1 MTPKRIFNTLIAL
14 IITAMT
20 AAASTP
26 TRPDFA
32 FPEKVSQNARRDL
45 DRALSDGNDAAAL
58 RAALNLTLAQN
69 EIDSDRMPRSLELLD
84 SIGKSFSTPAP
95 KAVCDL
101 IRATI
106 YTDYFRSQQWT
117 IERRPELPAGTQAP
131 DDYTQWNGR
140 QFEARVSELLNSA
153 LANPDALLATPLRN
167 YDALLAVSSK
177 QARATYIFYP
187 SLLDFIGGKAIDL
200 ISSFRTQG
208 AVALADEYR
217 TLLNRLNADRPAPLI
232 TGRIAAIMNNPAD
245 MTALRN
251 RLTSLYREMGASEYS
266 GEALIALGDITDA
279 NDIEACRA
287 TKELIDSFLA
297 KYPSYLRAANLR
309 NILASLIRKR
319 AEIDVRTLVVPGQ
332 PLHFDATSFNTPAV
346 TVTLYRLPASR
357 DTDRNEYCDLPD
369 GKIPPTFKAVG
380 SRKLTFP
387 GTAPF
392 KTSVSDSITVDLPG
406 CYILVAE
413 APGMQRESNPRI
425 IRATALAAGAL
436 TYGPS
441 TLALVVNP
449 LTGRPVE
456 GASLFTSSAKQPVA
470 TTGADGIAPVRT
482 TDGNLLIRPEKGS
495 DRYAPYVRVW
505 QRGQLPD
512 SLRRYYVEAF
522 TDLALYHPG
531 DTMRFAAVVYS
542 IKERYIEAAA
552 EASVSAVVYDANNQ
566 PVDTIEAVA
575 DRFGRIEG
583 EVTLP
588 DDGRLNGRY
597 SIVVKHG
604 NARGRTYFT
613 VSDYKLPSFDITLD
627 PAATDTPEKGAVT
640 LSGTVMTYSGMPV
653 QGAAIAITIQREY
666 IWRHYGPAAI
676 DKPFEP
682 LHLTATTD
690 ASGKWTAVIGASEL
704 EAAGR
709 GSWLSASVTATSPAG
724 ESHETRQVFA
734 TGPSLRIRANLPEAI
749 NTTAPVKL
757 PVEVYGPAGTPVGNI
772 TIGYVVTHTG
782 QHADTVASG
791 QLDSTSPMADW
802 SSIAPG
808 TYDIT
813 FSIDGDSRSCY
824 GIALYN
830 PSVDRSP
837 SADLIWTPD
846 RSVTLGTDRTTEILL
861 GTSMDTTWVL
871 FTLYDSEE
879 MIERRWISLPA
890 GMHRIPVV
898 TDHGGSPGLR
908 ATFFAAGRYT
918 SQNVTIDLRP
928 AIDPRGLTIKAESMR
943 DHTVPGSAEKWTFK
957 VVNALGTPVESAVMI
972 DLYNQALDA
981 LSPFRWYLHVN
992 SPRELTLWL
1001 TNPGSGHNQGIY
1013 LYSTTTGR
1021 NNAVSVNLPSWQL
1034 YGQTLAPQTARNGI
1048 MIRGSHRMYK
1058 SAATMVK
1065 DEMAEAEA
1073 EESTVTMAEYAS
1085 ADMAAPMPASAG
1097 GAMLDESA
1105 VETDSGEAGAGDEE
1119 SRPFAYRDAETP
1131 LALFR
1136 PMLTTGRDG
1145 SLELSFTMP
1154 DANATWALQAIAF
1167 TDDMRCSSLSASV
1180 VAAKPV
1186 MVKPNLPRFLRRG
1199 DSATVLSSVMN
1210 ATDSAVTADVAI
1222 EIFDPMSGRVI
1233 SSSSCAVELAAGAT
1247 SEVGCTLDAP
1257 ADLTMIG
1264 FRVKASTPFFAD
1276 GEQAILPVL
1285 EAATPVID
1293 SAPFYMGPDTREA
1306 VVTLPAATD
1315 ATDAVTTLEF
1325 CENPVWYVVTALP
1338 GISPYDPATAPQ
1350 AADLLFSSAM
1360 ARGLI
1365 GRYPAIAEALADW
1378 SSRGSSAQELTSM
1391 LERNPDLKG
1400 LLLQATPWVMDARSD
1415 TERMQRLA
1423 LLFDFRRVDAAIGS
1437 AIELLGKLNRS
1448 DGGWAWIAGSDKSSE
1463 WATTTVASRLAL
1475 LDQYGFTPS
1484 DKRLARMTAGAIAY
1498 LDSLAAR
1505 RYATDPSSPQIAFAA
1520 LRSLFPGV
1528 KASATTER
1536 ILADATS
1543 AVVKGWKEW
1552 PLASRPEAAML
1563 LWRRDYRSVAAGIM
1577 DSMREFMV
1585 SDPDKGSWFPSIE
1598 NRATGYISFTADA
1611 LRAFALIDPGCSEI
1625 DGLRHW
1631 LVVQKQATDWG
1642 SSAYATEVVAA
1653 ILASSQEWIGNVKG
1667 SAIEADG
1674 HRIDLP
1680 AIDRRTGY
1688 FRVPLGST
1696 PSRVLSVSVTKGS
1709 ATPAWGA
1716 LMRRSLQPLTSVE
1729 ASGSDDL
1736 RIEKSII
1743 GPDTLRAGDKVTV
1756 RLVIHVGRNLNYVAI
1771 TDDRAACF
1779 EPVDQLP
1786 STSMSEGVIF
1796 YIEPRDTRTSLFA
1809 TTMPKGTYV
1818 VSYDLYVNNA
1828 GSFASG
1834 IATAASQYAPE
1845 ITARSAGSVITV
1857 NPASK

>member
-1 MTPKRIFNTLIAL
+1 
-14 IITAMT
+14 
-20 AAASTP
+20 
-26 TRPDFA
+26 
-32 FPEKVSQNARRDL
+32 
-45 DRALSDGNDAAAL
+45 
-58 RAALNLTLAQN
+58 
-69 EIDSDRMPRSLELLD
+69 
-84 SIGKSFSTPAP
+84 
-95 KAVCDL
+95 
-101 IRATI
+101 
-106 YTDYFRSQQWT
+106 
-117 IERRPELPAGTQAP
+117 
-131 DDYTQWNGR
+131 
-140 QFEARVSELLNSA
+140 
-153 LANPDALLATPLRN
+153 
-167 YDALLAVSSK
+167 
-177 QARATYIFYP
+177 
-187 SLLDFIGGKAIDL
+187 
-200 ISSFRTQG
+200 
-208 AVALADEYR
+208 
-217 TLLNRLNADRPAPLI
+217 
-232 TGRIAAIMNNPAD
+232 
-245 MTALRN
+245 
-251 RLTSLYREMGASEYS
+251 
-266 GEALIALGDITDA
+266 
-279 NDIEACRA
+279 
-287 TKELIDSFLA
+287 
-297 KYPSYLRAANLR
+297 
-309 NILASLIRKR
+309 
-319 AEIDVRTLVVPGQ
+319 
-332 PLHFDATSFNTPAV
+332 
-346 TVTLYRLPASR
+346 
-357 DTDRNEYCDLPD
+357 
-369 GKIPPTFKAVG
+369 
-380 SRKLTFP
+380 
-387 GTAPF
+387 
-392 KTSVSDSITVDLPG
+392 
-406 CYILVAE
+406 
-413 APGMQRESNPRI
+413 
-425 IRATALAAGAL
+425 
-436 TYGPS
+436 
-441 TLALVVNP
+441 
-449 LTGRPVE
+449 
-456 GASLFTSSAKQPVA
+456 
-470 TTGADGIAPVRT
+470 
-482 TDGNLLIRPEKGS
+482 
-495 DRYAPYVRVW
+495 
-505 QRGQLPD
+505 
-512 SLRRYYVEAF
+512 
-522 TDLALYHPG
+522 
-531 DTMRFAAVVYS
+531 
-542 IKERYIEAAA
+542 
-552 EASVSAVVYDANNQ
+552 
-566 PVDTIEAVA
+566 
-575 DRFGRIEG
+575 
-583 EVTLP
+583 
-588 DDGRLNGRY
+588 
-597 SIVVKHG
+597 
-604 NARGRTYFT
+604 
-613 VSDYKLPSFDITLD
+613 
-627 PAATDTPEKGAVT
+627 
-640 LSGTVMTYSGMPV
+640 
-653 QGAAIAITIQREY
+653 
-666 IWRHYGPAAI
+666 
-676 DKPFEP
+676 
-682 LHLTATTD
+682 
-690 ASGKWTAVIGASEL
+690 
-704 EAAGR
+704 
-709 GSWLSASVTATSPAG
+709 
-724 ESHETRQVFA
+724 
-734 TGPSLRIRANLPEAI
+734 
-749 NTTAPVKL
+749 
-757 PVEVYGPAGTPVGNI
+757 
-772 TIGYVVTHTG
+772 
-782 QHADTVASG
+782 
-791 QLDSTSPMADW
+791 
-802 SSIAPG
+802 
-808 TYDIT
+808 
-813 FSIDGDSRSCY
+813 
-824 GIALYN
+824 
-830 PSVDRSP
+830 
-837 SADLIWTPD
+837 
-846 RSVTLGTDRTTEILL
+846 
-861 GTSMDTTWVL
+861 
-871 FTLYDSEE
+871 
-879 MIERRWISLPA
+879 
-890 GMHRIPVV
+890 
-898 TDHGGSPGLR
+898 
-908 ATFFAAGRYT
+908 
-918 SQNVTIDLRP
+918 
-928 AIDPRGLTIKAESMR
+928 
-943 DHTVPGSAEKWTFK
+943 
-957 VVNALGTPVESAVMI
+957 
-972 DLYNQALDA
+972 
-981 LSPFRWYLHVN
+981 
-992 SPRELTLWL
+992 
-1001 TNPGSGHNQGIY
+1001 
-1013 LYSTTTGR
+1013 
-1021 NNAVSVNLPSWQL
+1021 
-1034 YGQTLAPQTARNGI
+1034 
-1048 MIRGSHRMYK
+1048 
-1058 SAATMVK
+1058 
-1065 DEMAEAEA
+1065 
-1073 EESTVTMAEYAS
+1073 
-1085 ADMAAPMPASAG
+1085 
-1097 GAMLDESA
+1097 
-1105 VETDSGEAGAGDEE
+1105 
-1119 SRPFAYRDAETP
+1119 
-1131 LALFR
+1131 
-1136 PMLTTGRDG
+1136 
-1145 SLELSFTMP
+1145 
-1154 DANATWALQAIAF
+1154 
-1167 TDDMRCSSLSASV
+1167 
-1180 VAAKPV
+1180 
-1186 MVKPNLPRFLRRG
+1186 
-1199 DSATVLSSVMN
+1199 MN

-1233 SSSSCAVELAAGAT
+1233 SSSSCAVELAAGST

-1315 ATDAVTTLEF
+1315 AIDAVTTLEF

-1338 GISPYDPATAPQ
+1338 GISPSDPATAPQ

-1423 LLFDFRRVDAAIGS
+1423 LLFDSRRVDAAIGS

-1448 DGGWAWIAGSDKSSE
+1448 DGGWAWIAGSGKSSE

-1688 FRVPLGST
+1688 FRVPLGAT
-1696 PSRVLSVSVTKGS
+1696 PSRELSVSVTKGS